1 MRRKTTS
8 LLQEN
13 YKILK
18 RKGEI
23 FVKFL
28 YKILKESNN
37 FIIRILVLSY
47 HTIARFEEE
56 IGNNRIRSV

>member
-18 RKGEI
+18 
-23 FVKFL
+23 
-28 YKILKESNN
+28 ESDNC
-37 FIIRILVLSY
+37 IIRILVLSY
-47 HTIARFEEE
+47 NIIARLEED